1 MHTLRRK
8 LSIPGLLVLIGTLA
22 LLLSACGTSG
32 NASGQGD
39 KAKDQTLK
47 LIWPSGGGVDIPT
60 LDPGQVS
67 DNASGPVVSA
77 VFDGLVTLDKNLN
90 VELWGAQ
97 KIDVSPDGLTYTF
110 HLRPNQKFSDGTPV
124 KASDY
129 AYAMDRSVNPCL
141 GSQVASYLSP
151 LKDAS
156 TFIGETCTKG
166 AISGSIQTLVGDSI
180 IPDDSANTLTAK
192 LEAPAGYFLDAMT
205 YATSYALDKKVVQ
218 GASLGQDDKWLDN
231 LAQGATGQGGSGM
244 FYVSTWD
251 HAGNLILKPN
261 PNWWG
266 VSAGKKPNFTEID
279 FKIFD
284 SGDTAYNTYLSD
296 QSYANSNIVPVG
308 QVAAAKSQPDF
319 IESPALI
326 VGGLE
331 FNWKITP
338 FDNLD
343 ARKAFCLALNR
354 DQLNQSISKGTVTP
368 SWHIVP
374 KGMPGY
380 NPSLLGI
387 DGAGTTGDLAKAQQH
402 WNAYK
407 ATLNGA
413 PVPPIKLSFN
423 LSFASQK
430 AAAEAYQATWNQA
443 FGANIQIDQ
452 TAWATILAEEH
463 QKKVQLYRFGWGA
476 DYPDPQD
483 FLTLLFST
491 NSVINDSN
499 ASLPAADQLMT
510 QADQISD
517 PAKQAERLKLYNQ
530 AEQMLID
537 QVAYCPLSQAKNQY
551 RQRTWVKGDFIWD
564 AQGTWPNDAFTTG
577 YIANH

>member
-1 MHTLRRK
+1 MQPRTRK
-8 LSIPGLLVLIGTLA
+8 LPLPGLFVLMGALA
-22 LLLSACGTSG
+22 LLFSACGGATSG
-32 NASGQGD
+32 NSNQKAS
-39 KAKDQTLK
+39 DQTMK
-47 LIWPSGGGVDIPT
+47 MIWPSGGGVDIPT
-60 LDPGQVS
+60 LDPGQVQ
-67 DNASGPVVSA
+67 DTASAPIVNL

-90 VELWGAQ
+90 VEPWAATNW
-97 KIDVSPDGLTYTF
+97 DVTSDGLTYTF

-124 KASDY
+124 TPSDY

-141 GSQVASYLSP
+141 GSQVSGYLAP
-151 LKDAS
+151 VKDATAFTGAS
-156 TFIGETCTKG
+156 CAKG
-166 AISGSIQTLVGDSI
+166 AISGPIQTLVGDSI
-180 IPDDSANTLTAK
+180 IPDDSANTLTVK
-192 LEAPAGYFLDAMT
+192 LEQPAGYFLEALT
-205 YATSYALDKKVVQ
+205 YPTSYALQKKVVS
-218 GASLGQDDKWLDN
+218 GANLGADDKWLDN

-251 HAGNLILKPN
+251 HAGNLILKAN

-266 VSAGKKPNFTEID
+266 VSAGKKPNFTEVD

-296 QSYANSNIVPVG
+296 QSYGFSNTIPVG
-308 QVAAAKSQPDF
+308 QIAGARGQPDYHAD
-319 IESPALI
+319 PALI
-326 VGGLE
+326 VGGLQ
-331 FNWKITP
+331 FNWKIAP

-354 DQLNQSISKGTVTP
+354 KQISQSIAKGTTVP

-380 NPSLLGI
+380 NPSIQGI

-413 PVPPIKLSFN
+413 PVPPIKLTFN
-423 LSFASQK
+423 LAFASQK

-443 FGANIQIDQ
+443 FGINTQIDQ
-452 TAWATILAEEH
+452 TAWATSLALQK
-463 QKKVQLYRFGWGA
+463 QKKVQLYRFGWAA

-491 NSVINDSN
+491 TAVYNNAN
-499 ASLPAADQLMT
+499 ASIPQADQLMT
-510 QADQISD
+510 QADQLSGIGL
-517 PAKQAERLKLYNQ
+517 RTKLYNQ
-530 AEQMLID
+530 SEQMLVD
-537 QVAYCPLSQAKNQY
+537 EVAYCPLSQNLNFY
-551 RQRTWVKGDFIWD
+551 RVRTWVKGDFVEN
-564 AQGTWPNDAFTTG
+564 ATGTFPNDAWVSA
-577 YIANH
+577 YIVTH